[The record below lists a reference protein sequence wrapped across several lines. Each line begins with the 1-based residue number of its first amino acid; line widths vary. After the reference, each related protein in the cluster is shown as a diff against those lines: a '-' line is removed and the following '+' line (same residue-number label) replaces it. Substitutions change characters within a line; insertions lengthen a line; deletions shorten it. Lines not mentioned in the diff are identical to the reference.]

1 MCIIADNVK
10 EVSKTKIVSM
20 QTAYTLDNG
29 QTIIPAQLVIY
40 SANIDSDVNSNA
52 IILPIYNPGNDY
64 QRIIPLDLSELP
76 DIISNIASKFET
88 WFPSMRSL
96 KWSMNSAFTE
106 LQYSAN
112 LQVFTVGD
120 YKFSIMPSKLDFNRL
135 DRTQLHINPASKVAI
150 DVHSMDYSFI
160 VYQFYQK
167 GKLEIT
173 PFGYICPT
181 YSSSS
186 MIIPT
191 VHGHP
196 HDNFMSDFGGSPLPN
211 VYVNYK
217 SDFENEAHYDHEI
230 YAVVK
235 SPNPIENVTAAD
247 VVDIDRIIRKIK
259 KDYMKRNIRIYMP
272 NNFVP
277 KKITLSGTR
286 LNRNL
291 YVGLD
296 GDRFIG
302 DLTLDDNKKN

>member
-10 EVSKTKIVSM
+10 EVSKTKIVSI
-20 QTAYTLDNG
+20 QAAYTLDNG

-52 IILPIYNPGNDY
+52 IILPIYNPGNNY
-64 QRIIPLDLSELP
+64 QNIIPLDLSELP
-76 DIISNIASKFET
+76 DIITDIANKFET
-88 WFPSMRSL
+88 WFPVERKRM
-96 KWSMNSAFTE
+96 WSNSYSFTE
-106 LQYSAN
+106 QLNSDN

-181 YSSSS
+181 YGNNS

-191 VHGHP
+191 IHGHP
-196 HDNFMSDFGGSPLPN
+196 HDNFTSDFGGSPLPS

-217 SDFENEAHYDHEI
+217 SDFENEASYDHEI

-235 SPNPIENVTAAD
+235 SPNPVTNVTKSD

-277 KKITLSGTR
+277 KKITLSGYK

-291 YVGLD
+291 YIGLD
-296 GDRFIG
+296 GDNFMG